1 MKHTVFDRLVEIEF
15 EGTRLGSAST
25 ERDDSLRWTE
35 IHIYRTEAGNYVIQR
50 LGRSVVY
57 HVTGKPCSR
66 GQEVLGELIP
76 NSSEPCET
84 CNPRVPEDF
93 DFDASEMFVHEVT
106 LSSADVVEDPADV
119 HEKLSTF
126 DKDRGVKRVSRVA
139 SRAIQDAAAK
149 DPVLLNSLIRKR
161 IVP

>member
-1 MKHTVFDRLVEIEF
+1 MKHTVYDRLVEIEF
-15 EGTRLGSAST
+15 EGVRLGSAST

-35 IHIYRTEAGNYVIQR
+35 IHIYRTEGGNYVIQR

-57 HVTGKPCSR
+57 HVSGKSCSR
-66 GQEVLGELIP
+66 GREVAGVDLP
-76 NSSEPCET
+76 DSSEPCDR
-84 CNPRVPEDF
+84 CAPRVPEDD
-93 DFDASEMFVHEVT
+93 DFDSDEVFMHEVT
-106 LSSADVVEDPADV
+106 LSSADVVEDPAEV

-126 DKDRGVKRVSRVA
+126 DKERGVKRVSRVA
-139 SRAIQDAAAK
+139 SRALQDAAAK